1 MDELT
6 KKRGKALAIDFVVS
20 SAVNAVVEPLL
31 RKKIKQEWV
40 HALITPTALYWGLEY
55 AQLKTRGQTLG
66 QKAMGI
72 KIESADG
79 GELTDKQIFKRL
91 AHRDSIM
98 PLQWLRERG
107 RDQGAQMPHDRFA
120 HTAVRELKK

>member
-6 KKRGKALAIDFVVS
+6 KKRGKALVIDFAVS

-31 RKKIKQEWV
+31 RKKVKQEWV

-55 AQLKTRGQTLG
+55 IQLKTRGQTLG
-66 QKAMGI
+66 QKFIGI
-72 KIESADG
+72 KIDSADG

-98 PLQWLRERG
+98 PLQWFKERG
-107 RDQGAQMPHDRFA
+107 KDMGAQMPHDRYA
-120 HTAVRELKK
+120 HTLVREVDK